1 MSILN
6 QTLLNICLNFKQALP
21 TQSCLLCGTNGLQ
34 NSWCDSCNASLPRL
48 SEECCPVCALPTPDS
63 RLCGRCLQH
72 PPQFSRSVAAFSYT
86 FPLNKIIHALK
97 YQEHFHLSKH
107 LAQQLAPRIRVLP
120 DCIVPMPL
128 HPLRLQE
135 RGYNQAM
142 LLAQDLGQLLGVP
155 VLPHACQRLRH
166 TASQSG
172 LPWNERTKNMRNA
185 FGCKADLQGRHVA
198 IVDDVMTTGATLD
211 ALAATLRKKAGAADV
226 SAWVIARTLP
236 HE

>member
-1 MSILN
+1 MR
-6 QTLLNICLNFKQALP
+6 T
-21 TQSCLLCGTNGLQ
+21 
-34 NSWCDSCNASLPRL
+34 
-48 SEECCPVCALPTPDS
+48 
-63 RLCGRCLQH
+63 
-72 PPQFSRSVAAFSYT
+72 VAAYNYV

-97 YQEHFHLSKH
+97 YQEYFHLSKQ
-107 LAQQLAPRIRVLP
+107 LAQQLAPRIDNRP

-128 HPLRLQE
+128 HPLRLRE

-142 LLAQDLGQLLGVP
+142 LLAQDLGQLLDLP

-172 LPWNERTKNMRNA
+172 LPWKERTKNMRNA
-185 FGCKADLQGRHVA
+185 FGCKTDFSGQHVA

-211 ALAATLRKKAGAADV
+211 ALAATLRKAGAAEV

-236 HE
+236 HEK